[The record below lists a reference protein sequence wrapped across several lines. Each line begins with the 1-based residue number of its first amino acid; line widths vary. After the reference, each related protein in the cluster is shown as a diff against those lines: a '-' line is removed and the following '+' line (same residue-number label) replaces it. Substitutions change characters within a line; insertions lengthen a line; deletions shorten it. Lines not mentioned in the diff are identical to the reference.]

1 MAAYVVIGRARDYRQ
16 FMLPYP
22 ADMVPHARLRP
33 TWAAQVR
40 FVRGLM
46 LVVILCGLLLVVIA
60 LGVFLTQGSQIRVV
74 ADVLSERCQP
84 RIDLPSAGTETR
96 CDAAVRFT
104 SVTGRVITTTVTD
117 AFPSEFSGSGRSR
130 TIDLRYDK
138 NDRPS
143 RSSRVI
149 TWPPGPS
156 SVFWHSVL
164 SRCYWVT
171 GGLRALAGSLTGPY
185 ETGPLVY
192 SRSARDGVEAGRKPV
207 IGSA

>member
-33 TWAAQVR
+33 ASAAQVR

-84 RIDLPSAGTETR
+84 RIDLASAGTETR

-138 NDRPS
+138 NDPAQPFKQSNYMAAGTFIGLLAFGAVALLLGYWGFARARRLADRAVRNRP
-143 RSSRVI
+143 
-149 TWPPGPS
+149 PP
-156 SVFWHSVL
+156 L
-164 SRCYWVT
+164 
-171 GGLRALAGSLTGPY
+171 
-185 ETGPLVY
+185 
-192 SRSARDGVEAGRKPV
+192 
-207 IGSA
+207 